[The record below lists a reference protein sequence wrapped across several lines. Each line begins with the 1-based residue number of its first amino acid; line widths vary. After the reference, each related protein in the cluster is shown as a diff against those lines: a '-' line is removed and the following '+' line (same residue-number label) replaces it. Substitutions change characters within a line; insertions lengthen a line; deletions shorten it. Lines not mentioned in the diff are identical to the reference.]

1 MKLSSILLILILT
14 FISCTS
20 DDPTPEPGPLVL
32 ANATIFWVD
41 SPDGETYE
49 SGEQMGFATFAY
61 QDGITTFELR
71 VNGME
76 PNTAHAM
83 HLHMGTLE
91 EPGRHWNQG
100 KFVAFCE
107 AESMGRLW
115 LKPFAGDV
123 GNIQVDEEGNGE
135 FELQTDLWSVG
146 TQDESDILGTIL
158 FIHHKSQ
165 DFADECDPGHK
176 HEPGAHTNAKI
187 AGGTV
192 TIAPTIWVH

>member
-1 MKLSSILLILILT
+1 MKLTRILLLLILTSIG
-14 FISCTS
+14 CKS
-20 DDPTPEPGPLVL
+20 DDPAPEPGPLVL
-32 ANATIFWVD
+32 ANAAIFWVD
-41 SPDGETYE
+41 SEDGVTYE
-49 SGEQMGFATFAY
+49 LGEQMGFATFAY
-61 QDGITTFELR
+61 QDGITTFELT
-71 VNGME
+71 VNDME

-91 EPGRHWNQG
+91 EPDRHWNQG

-107 AESMGRLW
+107 VESMGRVW

-123 GNIQVDEEGNGE
+123 GNIQVDENGNGE

-146 TQDESDILGTIL
+146 TQNETDILGTVL

-165 DFADECDPGHK
+165 DFANECDPNHT
-176 HEPGAHTNAKI
+176 HNPGSHTNAKI

-192 TIAPTIWVH
+192 TLAPTFGV

>member
-1 MKLSSILLILILT
+1 MRITSVLLILTLT
-14 FISCTS
+14 LIGCKS
-20 DDPTPEPGPLVL
+20 DDPAPEPGPLVL
-32 ANATIFWVD
+32 ANAAIFWVD
-41 SPDGETYE
+41 AQDDETYE
-49 SGEQMGFATFAY
+49 LGDQMGFVTFAF
-61 QDGITTFELR
+61 QDGVTTFKLR

-107 AESMGRLW
+107 VKSMGRLW

-123 GNIQVDEEGNGE
+123 GNIQVDDNGDGE

-146 TQDESDILGTIL
+146 TQDETDILGTVL

-165 DFADECDPGHK
+165 DFANECDPNHK
-176 HEPGAHTNAKI
+176 HEPGAHMNAKI

-192 TIAPTIWVH
+192 TLAPTIGI